1 MILTHFRGEVISSAS
16 TTAPHDAQ
24 YATLAANA
32 TLTDERVLT
41 GGSGIT
47 LTDGGAG
54 STLTVVNDL
63 MTGGSIAGHVLPS
76 AQNTY
81 DLGSTSYQWRNIYT
95 QDFHLNNTLRETGNS
110 VDGTKGDW
118 TIQEGEEDLFIVNNQ
133 TGKKYKFN
141 LTEVS

>member
-16 TTAPHDAQ
+16 ATAPHDAQ
-24 YATLAANA
+24 YVTLATNA
-32 TLTDERVLT
+32 TLTVERVLT

-63 MTGGSIAGHVLPS
+63 MTGGSIGGHVLPS

-81 DLGSTSYQWRNIYT
+81 DLGSTSYQWRNVYT
-95 QDFHLNNTLRETGNS
+95 QDFHLNNTLRDEGNS
-110 VDGTKGDW
+110 IDGTKGDW
-118 TIQEGEEDLFIVNNQ
+118 TIQEGEEDLFIVNNK
-133 TGKKYKFN
+133 TGKKFKFN